1 MATKKV
7 KTEGKQVDK
16 ALQEARLAELATK
29 INEGHSQCVA
39 AIRTSL
45 ERAREIGVALQEA
58 KEVCKQQLRV
68 NFTVW
73 LKGNSRVSECQSQR
87 YMKIAKNWKEVQK
100 WMNSE
105 KDGQLTLT
113 EALKH
118 LSPKAKGNK
127 KESDKSPP
135 VKLTIASDKVRDLE
149 ANARSVE
156 FKKGSSLDAFVKKH
170 VEQFAEE
177 ILRLVSKAKD
187 LKDQDDKTLDKELAA
202 IAVLK
207 HVQCALQPE
216 LLLDKQP
223 VA

>member
-1 MATKKV
+1 M
-7 KTEGKQVDK
+7 
-16 ALQEARLAELATK
+16 
-29 INEGHSQCVA
+29 A

-58 KEVCKQQLRV
+58 KEVCKQKLRV
-68 NFTVW
+68 KFTVW

-105 KDGQLTLT
+105 NGGQLTLT

-118 LSPKAKGNK
+118 LSPKAKGSKN
-127 KESDKSPP
+127 ESEKSPP

-216 LLLDKQP
+216 LLIDKQP